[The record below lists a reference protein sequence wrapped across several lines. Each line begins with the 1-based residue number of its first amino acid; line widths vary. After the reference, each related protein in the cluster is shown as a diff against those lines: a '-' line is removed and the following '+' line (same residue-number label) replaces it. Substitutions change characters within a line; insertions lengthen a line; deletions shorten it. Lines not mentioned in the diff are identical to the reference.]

1 MAYSLNENMT
11 FRLLIKWIGNFYRLT
26 QEMNQAEGRKN
37 KKTGC
42 KWNNSWAWGGVVT
55 EKRMTGDTYPV
66 CDCDYVGP
74 KTS

>member
-1 MAYSLNENMT
+1 
-11 FRLLIKWIGNFYRLT
+11 
-26 QEMNQAEGRKN
+26 MNQAEGRKK

-55 EKRMTGDTYPV
+55 EKRMTGDTYPM

-74 KTS
+74 KTSWCGARSEFNNTYWASTLYQALF